1 MLESGSFGIVPDQP
15 QKGTKRA
22 QMICKEIPGLPLRL
36 CAFAGKLLTLLVLLN
51 LASIANAQPRVTISI
66 LNPGE
71 LKIEA
76 EKFPPSHTWSF
87 RNAYANA
94 LGVAERVH
102 EFKAFEDLF
111 QILEVNRIA
120 VGEYR
125 SKLAA
130 NKIAY
135 SVKLSTP
142 ISTGWSHVSW
152 LAEDRGYLMLA
163 DLVPMDLE
171 KFSIRFDLPA
181 GWTVESSIAPDA
193 NGQFKVSDPVKAVF
207 FVGRSLRKVSAN
219 LDGGVFDVVLSGK
232 WSFKDSE
239 AVKAA
244 TRVMQKYVAITRFK
258 LVGKSM
264 IMISPPPIQ
273 PKKNE
278 WWAETRGSTA
288 ALLIDPRG
296 DALRGQLNVI
306 LAHELLHLWVPNSLK
321 LAGDYDWFF
330 EGFTL
335 YMALRMALE
344 LDVIK
349 FKEFLNTLGRA
360 YDTYLSQPDDSS
372 LIEASERRWTTGGSQ
387 VYVKGMLVAFLYDLL
402 VRKDSSGKTT
412 LEDRYRE
419 LFSTSVAEQEQG
431 NEVII
436 RVLGSSP
443 AMVEFTRSYIERA
456 RKVELERVL
465 PAYGLQLD
473 ASGKGSQLG
482 VSRELSVEQRQL
494 LRSLGYRN

>member
-1 MLESGSFGIVPDQP
+1 M
-15 QKGTKRA
+15 
-22 QMICKEIPGLPLRL
+22 
-36 CAFAGKLLTLLVLLN
+36 AGKLFTLLVLLT
-51 LASIANAQPRVTISI
+51 LASTANAQPRVTISI
-66 LNPGE
+66 PNSGE
-71 LKIEA
+71 LRIEA
-76 EKFPPSHTWSF
+76 EKLPPSQTWSF

-94 LGVAERVH
+94 LGIAERIN
-102 EFKAFEDLF
+102 EFKAFEN
-111 QILEVNRIA
+111 QVLEVNRIA

-125 SKLAA
+125 SILAA
-130 NKIAY
+130 NKISY
-135 SVKLSTP
+135 SVKLSIP

-163 DLVPMDLE
+163 DLVPVDLE
-171 KFSIRFDLPA
+171 RFSLRFDLPT

-193 NGQFKVSDPVKAVF
+193 NGEFKVSVPVKAVF

-219 LDGGVFDVVLSGK
+219 LDGGAFDVVLSGK

-244 TRVMQKYVAITRFK
+244 TRVMQKYLTITQFK
-258 LVGKSM
+258 LPGKSM

-278 WWAETRGSTA
+278 WWAETRGSTV
-288 ALLIDPRG
+288 ALMVDPKG
-296 DALRGQLNVI
+296 DSPRGQLNVI

-321 LAGDYDWFF
+321 LEGDYDWFF

-335 YMALRMALE
+335 YMALRMALN
-344 LDVIK
+344 LGVIK
-349 FKEFLNTLGRA
+349 FNEYLNTLGRA
-360 YDTYLSQPDDSS
+360 YDSYLSQPDDSS
-372 LIEASERRWTTGGSQ
+372 LIEASERRWTTAGSQ

-402 VRKDSSGKTT
+402 VRMESSGKTA

-419 LFSTSVAEQEQG
+419 VFSAGEQEQG

-443 AMVEFTRSYIERA
+443 AMVEFTRSYIESA
-456 RKVELERVL
+456 RKVELERVV

-473 ASGKGSQLG
+473 ASGKGSQLR
-482 VSRELSVEQRQL
+482 VSRELSAEQRRL
-494 LRSLGYRN
+494 LRSLGYRD

>member
-1 MLESGSFGIVPDQP
+1 
-15 QKGTKRA
+15 
-22 QMICKEIPGLPLRL
+22 MICKEIPGFPLRL
-36 CAFAGKLLTLLVLLN
+36 CVLSTLLLSLV
-51 LASIANAQPRVTISI
+51 SIASAQTRVTISFP
-66 LNPGE
+66 NSGE

-76 EKFPPSHTWSF
+76 DQHQPAHEWSF
-87 RNAYANA
+87 RNSYANA
-94 LGVAERVH
+94 LGIAERIH
-102 EFKAFEDLF
+102 DFKAFGAA
-111 QILEVNRIA
+111 INRIA

-125 SKLAA
+125 SNQPA

-163 DLVPMDLE
+163 DVVPINLE
-171 KFSIRFDLPA
+171 RFSLRFNLPA
-181 GWTVESSIAPDA
+181 GWSVESSLTPDA
-193 NGQFKVSDPVKAVF
+193 NGEFKVSEPVKAVF
-207 FVGRSLRKVSAN
+207 FVGRSLRKVSAS
-219 LDGGVFDVVLSGK
+219 LDGIGFDVVLSGK
-232 WSFKDSE
+232 WAFKDSE

-244 TRVMQKYVAITRFK
+244 TRVMQKYLTITQFR
-258 LVGKSM
+258 LPGKSM

-278 WWAETRGSTA
+278 WWAETRGSTV
-288 ALLIDPRG
+288 ALLIDPKS
-296 DALRGQLNVI
+296 DALRGQLSVI

-321 LAGDYDWFF
+321 LEGDYDWFF

-335 YMALRMALE
+335 YIALRMALE

-349 FKEFLNTLGRA
+349 FKEFLNTLARVN
-360 YDTYLSQPDDSS
+360 DTYLANPDDVS
-372 LIEASERRWTTGGSQ
+372 LVEASERRWTTAGSQ
-387 VYVKGMLVAFLYDLL
+387 VYVKGMLVAFLYDLA
-402 VRKDSSGKTT
+402 VRKESSGKTT

-419 LFSTSVAEQEQG
+419 LFSAGVAEQEQG
-431 NEVII
+431 NEAII

-443 AMVEFTRSYIERA
+443 AMVEFTRVHIESA

-473 ASGKGSQLG
+473 TSGKGSQLSVG
-482 VSRELSVEQRQL
+482 RELSVEQRQL
-494 LRSLGYRN
+494 LRSLGYRD